1 MKVAAYTGGSVD
13 PSARARV
20 RQLIGPLGVR
30 GVSVTE
36 YPLPFGS
43 RQPENRIFLPAW
55 GAATI
60 GSRLASMVAG
70 YNADASWICRQLL
83 PMYFSVEALV
93 KKPMILDVDDAIW
106 LTRGGHRV
114 AALARSAR
122 TVVCGNVFLA
132 ERFRDWNSN
141 VVVIPTAIDTDLYQ
155 PGNAAGDGV
164 DGVVIGWTGT
174 SVNLHS
180 LYAIEEALNIVF
192 DHYTEVKL
200 IVVSDK
206 APKFRSLAEARVE
219 FVRWTPAANQ
229 DAMARMS
236 IGLMPLD
243 DSEWA
248 RGKCSYKM
256 LAYMAAYLPVVV
268 SPVGMNNEVLAHGEI
283 GYGVSMTAE
292 WVAALSTL
300 IENQV
305 LRLRMGRAGRKIVE
319 AEYSVSK
326 LVERYCSVFDKI
338 E

>member
-1 MKVAAYTGGSVD
+1 
-13 PSARARV
+13 
-20 RQLIGPLGVR
+20 
-30 GVSVTE
+30 
-36 YPLPFGS
+36 
-43 RQPENRIFLPAW
+43 
-55 GAATI
+55 
-60 GSRLASMVAG
+60 MVAG